1 MRHGWIVLAGLAGAG
16 CDTLE
21 CGPGTHRSGDECVPN
36 VQVACGEGTVFADGR
51 CMAPLVPDGGLAP
64 ADGGLTCGPGTV
76 RRGDQCV
83 PSGGP
88 RPDAG
93 SGEDADVDRDAGPD
107 TDAVAADAGADGA
120 IADALAPD
128 MAPPPPTCPAG
139 RVAGQPPAN
148 CGALPPGGYCVV
160 GVARELV
167 NNCAL
172 PTDAHLAILL
182 IDPIAAAAGQPFPA
196 YVRGQGAVGEGGAF
210 AIVGQ
215 GDASALAL
223 IVDEAMEPD
232 VWARS
237 VSGVTAEGALPGEV
251 YRATAFATTLE
262 TEGRWA
268 QALDMEPGALQQ
280 TGFLVGRVLSPALA
294 PVAGATVGA
303 RRVGDLA
310 ECAAGQS
317 CLRFFDDDPRLT
329 GFRPAG
335 TTTTGQSGAF
345 LVIRDGAGAY
355 QDRFFVSG
363 TEATYG
369 EITAGANPGSGFHIA
384 FVPQP

>member
-1 MRHGWIVLAGLAGAG
+1 MRGWIVLAGLAGAG

-51 CMAPLVPDGGLAP
+51 CVAPPLPDGGLDPGDA
-64 ADGGLTCGPGTV
+64 GLTCGPGTV
-76 RRGDQCV
+76 RRGNECV

-88 RPDAG
+88 RRDAG
-93 SGEDADVDRDAGPD
+93 GEDADAGAGTDAGD
-107 TDAVAADAGADGA
+107 AATDAAAG
-120 IADALAPD
+120 DALAPD
-128 MAPPPPTCPAG
+128 MDVPPPVCEG
-139 RVAGQPPAN
+139 REPGQPPAS

-160 GVARELV
+160 GVAREFV

-172 PTDAHLAILL
+172 PTDANLAILL

-196 YVRGQGAVGEGGAF
+196 YVRGQGVVGDGGAF

-215 GDASALAL
+215 GEASALAL
-223 IVDEAMEPD
+223 IVDENDPQMMGPN

-237 VSGVTAEGALPGEV
+237 VSGVTAEGALPNEV

-262 TEGRWA
+262 TEERWA
-268 QALDMEPGALQQ
+268 DALGLAPGALQQ
-280 TGFLVGRVLSPALA
+280 TGFLVGRVLGADFA

-310 ECAAGQS
+310 ACVDGQS

-329 GFRPAG
+329 GLRPAG
-335 TTTTGQSGAF
+335 TTTTGASGAF
-345 LVIRDGAGAY
+345 LVVRGGDGAY
-355 QDRFFVSG
+355 QDRFF
-363 TEATYG
+363 ATDTRASYG